1 MKTRNTLFILFLAIF
16 NIACKN
22 QSFNSVHNENTTP
35 NIVPTVED
43 TVKDT
48 VENIVEYRVEY
59 PKIREGERIINN
71 YHVKYNIHLNDVI
84 ASIYKE
90 YDEQRYVLLDSSFL
104 YNHSLFLTAYYKGQ
118 IIINNLEIRSSSF
131 EGVEN
136 PNQFV
141 FIPTS
146 ALDFNSI
153 NDTLV
158 ISTGMSVLD
167 TDWGYDLNINISPT
181 GDVSYKARSYDDDLA
196 EQWNK
201 DLKEIY
207 KDFPE
212 MRKIF
217 EENF

>member
-22 QSFNSVHNENTTP
+22 QSFNSVHNENTTT

-90 YDEQRYVLLDSSFL
+90 YDEQREVLLDSSFL
-104 YNHSLFLTAYYKGQ
+104 YNHSLFLTAYYKDQ
-118 IIINNLEIRSSSF
+118 IIINNLEIRSSCS
-131 EGVEN
+131 V
-136 PNQFV
+136 
-141 FIPTS
+141 
-146 ALDFNSI
+146 SI
-153 NDTLV
+153 
-158 ISTGMSVLD
+158 IS
-167 TDWGYDLNINISPT
+167 
-181 GDVSYKARSYDDDLA
+181 
-196 EQWNK
+196 
-201 DLKEIY
+201 
-207 KDFPE
+207 
-212 MRKIF
+212 
-217 EENF
+217 